1 MDNNLLAIILDGSK
15 ITWTNYPSE
24 SMGVTQ
30 VTHHITFPLGGRP
43 PRKIYVRSHRTGSV
57 VPFQFVNIAEDED
70 EGSQA
75 LNYIAT
81 LADGR
86 NVSLAL
92 LAE

>member
-1 MDNNLLAIILDGSK
+1 MDNNLLAILLDGSK

-30 VTHHITFPLGGRP
+30 ATRHITFPLGGRP

-57 VPFQFVNIAEDED
+57 VPFRFIDIAEDE

-75 LNYIAT
+75 LNYMAT

-92 LAE
+92 LAG